1 MSQIKNKSYFRV
13 VSDAALMLLVV
24 VLAVTGITLTGLQAQ
39 PDVNSISDLPLA
51 DPTIDSD
58 AQFHAMRTSVWY
70 DGVVQYMFLKRDV
83 TIAVGTYGFRAD
95 TAVIRIQR
103 QATSTGQEVRHM
115 WMYLDNAQAMPGRG
129 PTSATAPRLLV
140 TVSTTGKVDLTTDLM
155 EKVDRSGEDL
165 TADAKRRFISHF
177 AAISRPVVDT
187 TINESADAKAARMA
201 RENVVTNGGPTIV
214 MDKQVDTA
222 LPQSP
227 FSAVDPKASVT
238 RPQLPGVSA
247 MPSTST
253 VDTTT
258 AKTPSESVAVE
269 PVKPVAPVSTQTSAK
284 PDEPQPVV
292 PTQTTGPM
300 PVDLTAAVTTAVEST
315 PVVNTVAQNTSSILP
330 PAGTVSLTFD
340 EMIVDLGQEQPY
352 AVLMG
357 KVGVMYVDEK
367 GQLAMSLRADQ
378 AVIFLRKQDKEYQQ
392 VFSKLDAADVV
403 GVYLEDNVQ
412 VTNGDYN
419 VRAPRAYYDT
429 TKNKAVVLDAVMYT
443 WNVRK
448 KVPLYVRAEKIMQM
462 SQTQWQ
468 ASNAK
473 LTTSEFAEPHFA
485 IAARTITL
493 TQIQDKNGESDYRY
507 SANDVGLTWG
517 SAKLFGGGHMGGRLQ
532 EIPLRSVAM
541 SYSGNNGPT
550 VQSTWDTF
558 MLLGRDRPEGVQST
572 TSIDYLGRHGVGLG
586 LDLDYDKPNME
597 GLHKGYALLHDD
609 GEDEIGGRDEIGHD
623 GDFRGFY
630 RGQHRSFLEN
640 GWELSL
646 EMGYASDETFLE
658 ELFVQ
663 EVENE
668 KPYET
673 SLYLLKQQ
681 DQTSMSFYANYELN
695 EFTMNSAQLQYQ
707 GYTVEKLPEVGF
719 HSVGES
725 LFDNHMTY
733 YGQTTA
739 SYMRVQPGEDTPAD
753 RGFTNAQSLLLF
765 GQANTVSFENAY
777 NATNAPEG
785 FVMRLDSRHE
795 IQAPMKLG
803 SVDLVP
809 YAVGR
814 ATVYDD
820 DFNAYNGNDE
830 NVRLWGSAGLRAHTQ
845 FNKTISNLDSRLFD
859 LHNIRHII
867 EPSVDVSFS
876 GTSIEATDLPIFDY
890 DVEGL
895 RDGTTV
901 SVGLRNTFQTQRG
914 GPGRWRSVDWLI
926 VDSHYVVSSDDA
938 EPNPNV
944 LAHYFGYR
952 PEDTRGGEYF
962 HTSVAWMISD
972 SLASMSEFT
981 YDFDQ
986 DKLTQWRTGLTLE
999 HSPVLATFVD
1009 YQEIDTLDTR
1019 LLTYGF
1025 SYRIT
1030 SKYFMTFAHRMDF
1043 SSGGDDQ
1050 RSIDV
1055 TLVRELPRWHLIGLY
1070 SLDETDGDQ
1079 TFGIMLMP
1087 LGLGGSKYGR
1097 PLYGAALR

>member
-1 MSQIKNKSYFRV
+1 
-13 VSDAALMLLVV
+13 
-24 VLAVTGITLTGLQAQ
+24 
-39 PDVNSISDLPLA
+39 
-51 DPTIDSD
+51 
-58 AQFHAMRTSVWY
+58 
-70 DGVVQYMFLKRDV
+70 
-83 TIAVGTYGFRAD
+83 
-95 TAVIRIQR
+95 
-103 QATSTGQEVRHM
+103 
-115 WMYLDNAQAMPGRG
+115 
-129 PTSATAPRLLV
+129 
-140 TVSTTGKVDLTTDLM
+140 
-155 EKVDRSGEDL
+155 
-165 TADAKRRFISHF
+165 
-177 AAISRPVVDT
+177 
-187 TINESADAKAARMA
+187 
-201 RENVVTNGGPTIV
+201 
-214 MDKQVDTA
+214 
-222 LPQSP
+222 
-227 FSAVDPKASVT
+227 
-238 RPQLPGVSA
+238 
-247 MPSTST
+247 
-253 VDTTT
+253 
-258 AKTPSESVAVE
+258 
-269 PVKPVAPVSTQTSAK
+269 
-284 PDEPQPVV
+284 
-292 PTQTTGPM
+292 
-300 PVDLTAAVTTAVEST
+300 
-315 PVVNTVAQNTSSILP
+315 
-330 PAGTVSLTFD
+330 
-340 EMIVDLGQEQPY
+340 
-352 AVLMG
+352 
-357 KVGVMYVDEK
+357 
-367 GQLAMSLRADQ
+367 
-378 AVIFLRKQDKEYQQ
+378 
-392 VFSKLDAADVV
+392 
-403 GVYLEDNVQ
+403 
-412 VTNGDYN
+412 
-419 VRAPRAYYDT
+419 
-429 TKNKAVVLDAVMYT
+429 
-443 WNVRK
+443 
-448 KVPLYVRAEKIMQM
+448 
-462 SQTQWQ
+462 
-468 ASNAK
+468 
-473 LTTSEFAEPHFA
+473 
-485 IAARTITL
+485 
-493 TQIQDKNGESDYRY
+493 
-507 SANDVGLTWG
+507 
-517 SAKLFGGGHMGGRLQ
+517 
-532 EIPLRSVAM
+532 
-541 SYSGNNGPT
+541 
-550 VQSTWDTF
+550 
-558 MLLGRDRPEGVQST
+558 
-572 TSIDYLGRHGVGLG
+572 
-586 LDLDYDKPNME
+586 
-597 GLHKGYALLHDD
+597 
-609 GEDEIGGRDEIGHD
+609 
-623 GDFRGFY
+623 
-630 RGQHRSFLEN
+630 
-640 GWELSL
+640 
-646 EMGYASDETFLE
+646 
-658 ELFVQ
+658 
-663 EVENE
+663 
-668 KPYET
+668 
-673 SLYLLKQQ
+673 
-681 DQTSMSFYANYELN
+681 MSFYANYELN

-952 PEDTRGGEYF
+952 PEYTRGGEYF